1 MFHPLGDD
9 LSKLKDNEVEEKLQE
24 LSRKYFMAQ
33 RLGKPELLT
42 QIGTFVTIY
51 KQEMSKRLLSK
62 TQTPYDTDLDQL
74 INVNK

>member
-74 INVNK
+74 TNVNK

>member
-51 KQEMSKRLLSK
+51 KQELSKRLLSK

-74 INVNK
+74 INVDK

>member
-1 MFHPLGDD
+1 MFHPLEED

-24 LSRKYFMAQ
+24 LSRKYFTAQ

-51 KQEMSKRLLSK
+51 KQEMSKRLLAK
-62 TQTPYDTDLDQL
+62 AQGPYDTDLDQL

>member
-1 MFHPLGDD
+1 MFHPLEED

-24 LSRKYFMAQ
+24 LSRKYFLAQ

-51 KQEMSKRLLSK
+51 KQEMSKRLLAK
-62 TQTPYDTDLDQL
+62 AQGPYDTDLDQL